1 MNCEEFQAIG
11 LDAGTGRIS
20 PADEAAAAEHAATC
34 SRCAALADSWES
46 ARLELSVFA
55 DATGQAEAPARVQ
68 MRLLQE
74 LRAQKRPHQLYR
86 RTGIIA
92 AWGLAAAAAIVAVV
106 SWQNWRA
113 DHASVVNNKVLNNR
127 IVPAVSDQS
136 QSPPAVD
143 TVLIADED
151 GGAFTPLPGALPLS
165 SDDGAVYEV
174 RMQRASLGALG
185 LPVNEEG
192 ASDWISVDLLVAD
205 DGTPQGVRLHQ
216 DATQSLTAE

>member
-1 MNCEEFQAIG
+1 MKCEEFEAIG

-20 PADEAAAAEHAATC
+20 SEEEAAAVAHAATC
-34 SRCAALADSWES
+34 SRCAALADSWEA

-55 DATGQAEAPARVQ
+55 GATGQAEAPARVQ

-86 RTGIIA
+86 RTGIVA
-92 AWGLAAAAAIVAVV
+92 AWGLAAAASIVAVV
-106 SWQNWRA
+106 SWQNWRTE
-113 DHASVVNNKVLNNR
+113 HARLVNNKAANNKM
-127 IVPAVSDQS
+127 VPAVSNQS
-136 QSPPAVD
+136 QSSPAAD
-143 TVLIADED
+143 TVLVADED
-151 GGAFTPLPGALPLS
+151 TGTFTPLPGALALP

-185 LPVNEEG
+185 LPVNEDG

-216 DATQSLTAE
+216 NAAQSLTAE

>member
-1 MNCEEFQAIG
+1 MKCEEFEAIG
-11 LDAGTGRIS
+11 LDAGRGRIS
-20 PADEAAAAEHAATC
+20 AADEAAAAEHAATC

-55 DATGQAEAPARVQ
+55 DATRQAEAPARVQ
-68 MRLLQE
+68 MRVLQE

-86 RTGIIA
+86 RTGMIA
-92 AWGLAAAAAIVAVV
+92 AWGLAAAASIVAVV

-113 DHASVVNNKVLNNR
+113 DHASVVNNKAPNNK
-127 IVPAVSDQS
+127 IVPVVSDQS
-136 QSPPAVD
+136 QSSPAVD
-143 TVLIADED
+143 TVLVADED

>member
-1 MNCEEFQAIG
+1 MKCEEFQTIG

-20 PADEAAAAEHAATC
+20 AADEAAAAEHAAAC
-34 SRCAALADSWES
+34 SHCAALADSWES
-46 ARLELSVFA
+46 ARSELSVFA
-55 DATGQAEAPARVQ
+55 DATQQAEAPARVQ

-92 AWGLAAAAAIVAVV
+92 AWGLAAAASIVAVV

-113 DHASVVNNKVLNNR
+113 DHATVVNNK
-127 IVPAVSDQS
+127 IVPAVSDPS
-136 QSPPAVD
+136 QPSSSVD
-143 TVLIADED
+143 TVLVADED
-151 GGAFTPLPGALPLS
+151 SGTFTPLPGALPLS

-205 DGTPQGVRLHQ
+205 DGTPQGVRLHEN
-216 DATQSLTAE
+216 ATQALTAE

>member
-1 MNCEEFQAIG
+1 MNCEQFQANG

-20 PADEAAAAEHAATC
+20 SAEEAAAAEHASSC
-34 SRCAALADSWES
+34 SRCAALAESWEA
-46 ARLELSVFA
+46 ARVELAVFA
-55 DATGQAEAPARVQ
+55 DATRQAEAPARVQ

-74 LRAQKRPHQLYR
+74 LRAQKRPHRLYR
-86 RTGIIA
+86 RAGIVA
-92 AWGLAAAAAIVAVV
+92 AWGLAAAASVVAVV
-106 SWQNWRA
+106 SWQNWRK
-113 DHASVVNNKVLNNR
+113 DHARVAVNSM
-127 IVPAVSDQS
+127 IPAVHNTVQS
-136 QSPPAVD
+136 APSVD
-143 TVLIADED
+143 TVLVADED
-151 GGAFTPLPGALPLS
+151 SGTFTPLPGALPLS

-216 DATQSLTAE
+216 DATQAVSAE

>member
-1 MNCEEFQAIG
+1 MKCEEFEAIG

-20 PADEAAAAEHAATC
+20 SGEEAVAAAHAATC
-34 SRCAALADSWES
+34 SRCAALADSWEA

-55 DATGQAEAPARVQ
+55 GATRQAEAPARVQ

-74 LRAQKRPHQLYR
+74 LRAQRRPHQLYR

-92 AWGLAAAAAIVAVV
+92 AWGLAAAASVVAVV
-106 SWQNWRA
+106 SWQNWRTE
-113 DHASVVNNKVLNNR
+113 HARLVNHR
-127 IVPAVSDQS
+127 IVPAVNNQAQS
-136 QSPPAVD
+136 SPAVD
-143 TVLIADED
+143 TVLVADED
-151 GGAFTPLPGALPLS
+151 SGTFTPLPGALPLS

-192 ASDWISVDLLVAD
+192 GSDWISVDLLVAD

-216 DATQSLTAE
+216 NAAQSLTAE

>member
-1 MNCEEFQAIG
+1 MKCEEFQSIG
-11 LDAGTGRIS
+11 LDVGTGRIS
-20 PADEAAAAEHAATC
+20 AAEESAAAEHAASC
-34 SRCAALADSWES
+34 SRCAALAESWE
-46 ARLELSVFA
+46 AAHAELALFA
-55 DATGQAEAPARVQ
+55 DLTRQAESPARVQ

-74 LRAQKRPHQLYR
+74 LRAHRRPHQLYR

-92 AWGLAAAAAIVAVV
+92 AWGLAAAAIIVAVG
-106 SWQNWRA
+106 SWQNWRNNSI
-113 DHASVVNNKVLNNR
+113 HPVVAKT
-127 IVPAVSDQS
+127 IPAVTDIS
-136 QSPPAVD
+136 QSSPSVD
-143 TVLIADED
+143 TVLVADED
-151 GGAFTPLPGALPLS
+151 SGSFTPLPGALPLS

-216 DATQSLTAE
+216 DATQLLTAE